1 MMIQNLNSFNIVD
14 TIRRM
19 TGEPE
24 ISGGSVRQIPVSAF
38 VVDDDPYLIFLK
50 QISFKIRKFQN
61 FDASS

>member
-38 VVDDDPYLIFLK
+38 VVDDPYLIFLK